1 MKPDDAEAS
10 TSQQTVTDQPE
21 ATSQA
26 RLDSVLDTA
35 VDGIIVI
42 DEKARILSYNRACET
57 LFGYSARDVLG
68 ENVKI
73 IMPQNYACEHDQYV
87 SNYVRGGPPKII
99 GIGREV
105 RGRAKDGTEFP
116 VELSVGVAETSEG
129 RQFIGIMRDLRPRK
143 AAEERVQQLQTQL
156 VHMARVSAID
166 EMGAALAHELN
177 QPLTAVLLYLQAI
190 RRKSADDDAL
200 DSATSDILA
209 KAVREAER
217 AGQIIQRMRQF
228 VEKQAPNRKPVDVS
242 PLIEEAMEL
251 VLLGRVARSI
261 EVERCVPDPVPMV
274 EADPVQIQQIFVNL
288 LRNAVEAIAKVDKKR
303 LRIELRRADNVL
315 HIDISDSGPGIAE
328 DIAADL
334 FNAFSSSK
342 TGGLGLGLAISKSI
356 AQSHGGDLTVEP
368 GGNGTGAVFTVSLP
382 ILQRDGDAGLKDG
395 SAG

>member
-1 MKPDDAEAS
+1 MNPEPQ
-10 TSQQTVTDQPE
+10 SQKTQTDRPE
-21 ATSQA
+21 ANSQA
-26 RLDSVLDTA
+26 RLDSVLETA

-42 DEKARILSYNRACET
+42 DEKARILAYNRACET
-57 LFGYSARDVLG
+57 LFGYRARDVLG

-73 IMPQNYACEHDQYV
+73 IMPESYAREHDQYV
-87 SNYVRGGPPKII
+87 SNYVQGGAPKII

-116 VELSVGVAETSEG
+116 IELSVGVAETSEG
-129 RQFIGIMRDLRPRK
+129 RQFIGIMRDLRSRK

-190 RRKSADDDAL
+190 RRKFAEDEAL
-200 DSATSDILA
+200 DTASRDILD

-228 VEKQAPNRKPVDVS
+228 VEKQAPERKSVDVS
-242 PLIEEAMEL
+242 LLIEEAIEL

-261 EVERCVPDPVPMV
+261 EVERCIPEPVPMV
-274 EADPVQIQQIFVNL
+274 EVDPVQIQQIFVNL
-288 LRNAVEAIAKVDKKR
+288 LRNAVEAIAQTDKKR
-303 LRIELRRADNVL
+303 LRIEMRRTENVL
-315 HIDISDSGPGIAE
+315 HTDICDSGPGIAPH
-328 DIAADL
+328 IAAEL

-368 GGNGTGAVFTVSLP
+368 GGNGSGAVFTVSLP
-382 ILQRDGDAGLKDG
+382 IVRQDDDAGVNNG
-395 SAG
+395 PSA